1 MPPNCFP
8 VSSPDAASACAP
20 DAVVHD
26 SPPVNDGPWLTLL
39 GLHAG
44 VTDLTAPALAALR
57 EAQVIFGSARHLA
70 LVGEALVT
78 QGGRGELWPVP
89 LKVDAVLALRGRAQ
103 VVVLASGDPFWHGV
117 GTTLATHLRPG
128 EWQSFA
134 QPSTF
139 SLMAAQLG
147 WGLQSA
153 LCMGLHAADV
163 AQLRPHLAPGR
174 RCLLLV
180 RDAQAVGKLAQWL
193 AQHGW
198 GRSRLWV
205 MRNLGSAQA
214 VCTQHQAQD
223 WVGPVPT
230 DGPPDPIASMAAPIA
245 VALLAE
251 GGPPVGNVPGRS
263 EHGFIHDGQ
272 ISKAPVRALTLA
284 ALRPWHDALLW
295 DLGGGSG
302 AVSVEWC
309 LAGGRA
315 ECVERLSK
323 RVANIRENARRFGVA
338 ARLRV
343 HEGSNGHFL
352 HAQTRPA
359 PDAIFV
365 GGGFDAALFSQL
377 RPWVNAG
384 ARLVVNAV
392 TLHTQALLLQ
402 LHAQLGGQLLKI
414 DLAHAAPLGGG
425 HGWQSSRTLV
435 QWAYAHPGDSP

>member
-1 MPPNCFP
+1 MVPEG
-8 VSSPDAASACAP
+8 
-20 DAVVHD
+20 
-26 SPPVNDGPWLTLL
+26 PPVGDGPWLTLL

-44 VTDLTAPALAALR
+44 LSDLTAPALAALR

-70 LVGEALVT
+70 LVGEALLA
-78 QGGRGELWPVP
+78 QGGRGQLWPVP
-89 LKVDAVLALRGRAQ
+89 LKVDAVLALRGRAR

-117 GTTLATHLRPG
+117 GATLAAHLRPG

-139 SLMAAQLG
+139 ALMAAQLG
-147 WGLQSA
+147 WSLQSA
-153 LCMGLHAADV
+153 LCLGLHAADV
-163 AQLRPHLAPGR
+163 AQLGPHLAPGR

-180 RDAQAVGKLAQWL
+180 RDAQSVGELAQWL
-193 AQHGW
+193 TQHGW

-205 MRNLGSAQA
+205 MQRLGSAQA
-214 VCTQHQAQD
+214 ACTRHRAQD
-223 WVGPVPT
+223 WAGPVPPH
-230 DGPPDPIASMAAPIA
+230 GPPGPAVPVA
-245 VALLAE
+245 VAVLAE
-251 GGPPVGNVPGRS
+251 GGLPLGNVPGRS
-263 EHGFIHDGQ
+263 EHGFVHDGQ

-315 ECVERLSK
+315 QCVERLPA
-323 RVANIRENARRFGVA
+323 RVASIRENARRFGVA
-338 ARLRV
+338 ARLHV

-352 HAQTRPA
+352 HAQPRPA
-359 PDAIFV
+359 PDAVFV
-365 GGGFDAALFSQL
+365 GGGFDAALFAQL
-377 RPWVNAG
+377 RPWVDAG

-414 DLAHAAPLGGG
+414 DLAQAAPLGGG
-425 HGWQSSRTLV
+425 HGWQASRTLV
-435 QWAYAHPGDSP
+435 QWVYVPPVKAPDADGP